1 MLTVKV
7 RQLNKKQNGL
17 DKLILVFRQQE
28 KEKAYAD
35 YTKNFVKILLI
46 EKVRVYLYSCFDFEH
61 CVYGYDRYSR
71 RIFCPYSS
79 CLPSVI

>member
-35 YTKNFVKILLI
+35 YTKNFVIHYWI
-46 EKVRVYLYSCFDFEH
+46 
-61 CVYGYDRYSR
+61 
-71 RIFCPYSS
+71 
-79 CLPSVI
+79 